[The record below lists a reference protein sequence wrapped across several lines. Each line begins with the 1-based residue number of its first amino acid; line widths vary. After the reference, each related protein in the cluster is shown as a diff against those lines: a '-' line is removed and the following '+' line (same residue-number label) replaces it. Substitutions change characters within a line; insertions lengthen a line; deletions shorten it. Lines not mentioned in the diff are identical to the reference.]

1 MDRVIVIG
9 CSGSGKST
17 LSQKL
22 HNILQLPII
31 HLDRYYWQAN
41 WQATDQEAWDQKVN
55 DFALTN
61 RWIIDGNY
69 SRTLDIRIERA
80 DVIVFLDMPRW
91 LCMYRIVKRRIQY
104 HGRTRPDLNK
114 DCPEKLDIAFIKWV
128 WNYKKRNRV
137 RTLEKLEQ
145 VKNHKKVMIIRNKK
159 QLEELVEQL
168 LRNVKKES
176 D

>member
-41 WQATDQEAWDQKVN
+41 WQATDQEAWDQKVT
-55 DFALTN
+55 DFALTD

-168 LRNVKKES
+168 LSNVKKES

>member
-22 HNILQLPII
+22 HRILQLPII

-41 WQATDQEAWDQKVN
+41 WQATEQEEWDQKVTE
-55 DFALTN
+55 FALTD

-80 DVIVFLDMPRW
+80 NVIVFLDIPRW
-91 LCMYRIVKRRIQY
+91 LCMYRIVKRRIHY

-114 DCPEKLDIAFIKWV
+114 DCPEKLDIGFLKWV
-128 WNYKKRNRV
+128 WNYRKRNRV
-137 RTLEKLEQ
+137 KTLEKLEQ
-145 VKNHKKVMIIRNKK
+145 VKEHKKIVIIRNKK
-159 QLEELVEQL
+159 QLEELIEQL
-168 LRNVKKES
+168 S
-176 D
+176 SY

>member
-22 HNILQLPII
+22 HRILQLPII

-41 WQATDQEAWDQKVN
+41 WQATEQEAWDQKVTE
-55 DFALTN
+55 FALTD

-114 DCPEKLDIAFIKWV
+114 DCPEKLDIGFLKWV
-128 WNYKKRNRV
+128 WDYRKRNRV
-137 RTLEKLEQ
+137 KTLEKLKQ
-145 VKNHKKVMIIRNKK
+145 VKQHQKVVIIRNKK

-168 LRNVKKES
+168 S
-176 D
+176 SY

>member
-1 MDRVIVIG
+1 MDRLIVIG

-22 HNILQLPII
+22 HKILQLPII

-41 WQATDQEAWDQKVN
+41 WQATEQEAWDQKVTE
-55 DFALTN
+55 FALTD

-104 HGRTRPDLNK
+104 HGRTRPDLNE
-114 DCPEKLDIAFIKWV
+114 DCPEKLDIGFLKWV
-128 WNYKKRNRV
+128 WNYRKRNRIK
-137 RTLEKLEQ
+137 TLEKLKQ
-145 VKNHKKVMIIRNKK
+145 VKEHQKVVIIRNKK
-159 QLEELVEQL
+159 QLEEWIEQL
-168 LRNVKKES
+168 S
-176 D
+176 SY

>member
-22 HNILQLPII
+22 HKILQLPII
-31 HLDRYYWQAN
+31 HLDRYYWQATE
-41 WQATDQEAWDQKVN
+41 QGAWDQKVTE
-55 DFALTN
+55 FALTD

-104 HGRTRPDLNK
+104 HGRTRPDLNE
-114 DCPEKLDIAFIKWV
+114 DCPEKLDIGFLKWV
-128 WNYKKRNRV
+128 WNYRKRNRV
-137 RTLEKLEQ
+137 KTLEKLEQ
-145 VKNHKKVMIIRNKK
+145 VKQHKKVVIIRNKK
-159 QLEELVEQL
+159 QLEELVDQL
-168 LRNVKKES
+168 S
-176 D
+176 SH

>member
-22 HNILQLPII
+22 HRILQLPII

-41 WQATDQEAWDQKVN
+41 WQATEQKAWDQKVTE
-55 DFALTN
+55 FALTD

-69 SRTLDIRIERA
+69 SRTLNIRIERA

-114 DCPEKLDIAFIKWV
+114 DCAEKLDIGFLKWV
-128 WNYKKRNRV
+128 WNYRKRNRV
-137 RTLEKLEQ
+137 KTLEKLKQ
-145 VKNHKKVMIIRNKK
+145 VKEHQNVVIIRNKK
-159 QLEELVEQL
+159 QLEEWIEQL
-168 LRNVKKES
+168 S
-176 D
+176 SY

>member
-22 HNILQLPII
+22 HKILQLPII
-31 HLDRYYWQAN
+31 HLDRYYWQAK
-41 WQATDQEAWDQKVN
+41 WQATKQEAWDQKVTE
-55 DFALTN
+55 FALTD

-69 SRTLDIRIERA
+69 SRTLNIRIERA

-104 HGRTRPDLNK
+104 HGRTRPDLNE
-114 DCPEKLDIAFIKWV
+114 DCPEKLDIGFLKWV
-128 WNYKKRNRV
+128 WDYRKRNRV
-137 RTLEKLEQ
+137 KTLEKLEQ
-145 VKNHKKVMIIRNKK
+145 VKQHKKVVIIRNKK
-159 QLEELVEQL
+159 QLEEWVEQL
-168 LRNVKKES
+168 S
-176 D
+176 SY

>member
-22 HNILQLPII
+22 HRILQLPII

-41 WQATDQEAWDQKVN
+41 WQATEQEAWDQKVTE
-55 DFALTN
+55 FALTD

-114 DCPEKLDIAFIKWV
+114 DCPEKLDIGFLKWV
-128 WNYKKRNRV
+128 WNYRKRNRV
-137 RTLEKLEQ
+137 KTLEKLKQ
-145 VKNHKKVMIIRNKK
+145 VKQHKKVVIIRNKK
-159 QLEELVEQL
+159 QLEEWIEQL
-168 LRNVKKES
+168 S
-176 D
+176 SY

>member
-22 HNILQLPII
+22 HKILQLPII
-31 HLDRYYWQAN
+31 HLDRYYWKAN
-41 WQATDQEAWDQKVN
+41 WQATEQGAWDQKVTE
-55 DFALTN
+55 FALTD

-104 HGRTRPDLNK
+104 HGKTRPDLNK
-114 DCPEKLDIAFIKWV
+114 DCPEKLDIGFLKWV
-128 WNYKKRNRV
+128 WDYRKRNRV
-137 RTLEKLEQ
+137 KTLEKLKQ
-145 VKNHKKVMIIRNKK
+145 VKQHQKVVIIRNKK

-168 LRNVKKES
+168 S
-176 D
+176 SY

>member
-22 HNILQLPII
+22 HKILQLPII

-41 WQATDQEAWDQKVN
+41 WQSTEQEAWDQKVTE
-55 DFALTN
+55 FALTD

-69 SRTLDIRIERA
+69 SRTLDIRIGRA

-91 LCMYRIVKRRIQY
+91 LCMYRIMKRRIQY

-114 DCPEKLDIAFIKWV
+114 DCPEKLDIGFIKWV
-128 WNYKKRNRV
+128 WNYRKRNRV
-137 RTLEKLEQ
+137 KTLEKLKQ
-145 VKNHKKVMIIRNKK
+145 VKEHQNVVIIRNKK
-159 QLEELVEQL
+159 QLEEWIEQL
-168 LRNVKKES
+168 LNH
-176 D
+176 

>member
-22 HNILQLPII
+22 HRILQLPII

-41 WQATDQEAWDQKVN
+41 WQATEQGAWDQKVTE
-55 DFALTN
+55 FALTD

-69 SRTLDIRIERA
+69 SRTLDIRIGRA

-114 DCPEKLDIAFIKWV
+114 DCPEKLDIGFLKWV
-128 WNYKKRNRV
+128 WDYRKRNRV
-137 RTLEKLEQ
+137 KTLEKLKQ
-145 VKNHKKVMIIRNKK
+145 VKQHQKVVIIRNKK

-168 LRNVKKES
+168 SNH
-176 D
+176 